1 MRSRLLICA
10 AILTPLIACTAAA
23 DAFNDRLRHGNALLR
38 SGDAEEA
45 IALYRELQVENPAS
59 EILNFALGCAQ
70 YEAAEQHLDVKDD
83 AEAEAALLAA
93 RDAFDRAQ
101 VGDDPALRRDAAYNR
116 ANAVARLAMLQ
127 DDAEDFAQTVQR
139 YEESIKTYEEVLRR
153 YPELDGAR
161 QNLDHMRYRL
171 KKMLQNPPPPPESDQ
186 SEQQDQQEESEQQE
200 QSEQSD
206 QSDQQDQQDQS
217 EQQEQQEQSDQQ
229 DQSDQSEQPDQQN
242 EQQQQQDES
251 ESQDESE
258 RQEQSEQ
265 SEQQDPQ
272 EQEQRQDQ
280 LEEQEQSDP
289 SEQPDQAE
297 QALKPQPEQQID
309 GAPQEP
315 EMDRASVEAILRSL
329 EEMDEREQKQMRSGP
344 PDTRLREEW
353 W

>member
-38 SGDAEEA
+38 SGDAEGA

-70 YEAAEQHLDVKDD
+70 YEAAEQHLDVKND

-116 ANAVARLAMLQ
+116 ANAVARLAMLH

-186 SEQQDQQEESEQQE
+186 SQQQDQQEESEQQE

-206 QSDQQDQQDQS
+206 QQDQ
-217 EQQEQQEQSDQQ
+217 
-229 DQSDQSEQPDQQN
+229 
-242 EQQQQQDES
+242 QQQQQDES

-258 RQEQSEQ
+258 QQEQSEQ

-272 EQEQRQDQ
+272 EQEQRQDP

-297 QALKPQPEQQID
+297 QAMQPQSEQQID
-309 GAPQEP
+309 GAPREP